1 MRELENLMISIATVD
16 HPTPGV
22 RTAPDPTS
30 LFNHGRLML
39 RAVDACKG
47 KWHGWETKPVT
58 LLSPHCKNPLSEN
71 LGRPVFRAAPWVV
84 TMLQPVDAIKLI
96 WAYKRDAFSDSTG
109 NCQPSDTHSERL
121 KKITDL
127 ATLDTKLEE
136 IYCQNKTLFPD
147 TTSGHIGWKGYLFH
161 QSSRRKNADTTY
173 PEVICHLNFGLMHC
187 GYLLDFTR
195 ESTFARVARMM
206 QNILL
211 LELENNASALEEFR
225 QPVQLSV
232 FDRER
237 GALFQPVKLQRHE
250 VEAISANA
258 RAFSKYAHSMGWDS
272 TLFKVLSKS
281 GGDRFLQLL
290 TNIPESVKAVAET
303 DKNPE
308 LIKIL
313 TTPGLLESHSLP
325 ELLAAI
331 EHARLL
337 NVNIPVQF
345 LKNIVNT
352 TTIYLGEITYFRN
365 QDKYLYLEMDLLPR
379 DRIKEL
385 KSMFA
390 KQAVLCRK
398 ALTNRLFVPI
408 LFNGNTSADYNPL
421 VTCLLIAHGTRISF
435 QNTPRQTINI
445 LWLLMAAR
453 YFCRKHWLTMDE
465 LRIVRHELL
474 WQLLCSEMTHTKNY
488 FTSINPG
495 QVAPPEKTL
504 NNLDTLMD
512 NLETLL
518 ARQSLTTDDSW
529 VEDQCRELIG
539 EEIYDQFYLDDQV
552 DERKLQDYLQSGLSP
567 LRFNDEQLMD
577 HIRYMSTI
585 PLKEYEAGSHI
596 EISHKI
602 RRVHN
607 FCVIR
612 LPDKEV
618 GPGEWLDEFLVAPP
632 DFAPGELRDI
642 DYYPAITRIA
652 GQHYYQNIH
661 PTKAKFILA
670 GSAGL
675 KTGFRKVHGLDH
687 ALRTQ
692 LATEFLVEVLP
703 HVHAPFA
710 ELLKNQPLLLELL
723 PIAELYHDAVAE
735 DEHKELEE
743 RRAAELFQRDMQGL
757 HHYPDELIGL
767 VTSALKNKNSNKM
780 QPVRAPFTSDQ
791 QCPARELLLRQ
802 VLRFGDI
809 VDIVRVIP
817 CRDDFPAI
825 RLTPG
830 SAEPVENRYFNPEA
844 IELLRVVNK
853 PEFTLLIQAALLSFR
868 HLACITGGW
877 HHKDANPFT
886 TQYHLPVDNHQRR
899 LLIEQA
905 SDAQQCLRDNLDD
918 LVRLVMAEKVGIKP
932 CLTDHPKRS
941 DNPPLPDC
949 WDPKTGSAGA
959 YRRLHNEQELRQ
971 IELPE
976 NMTLTEK
983 IIVAADKLN
992 NEQNH
997 TVFRLSSATRN
1008 GMQSEMMRLQQKGI
1022 LPAIGTPPQSELEQI
1037 FRQPDCVGARILHER
1052 GLMVVSDEH
1061 EGRIVYRMQPNGQRQ
1076 QRKRRHDELNHDACF
1091 HDNGPAPKQATVKH

>member
-1 MRELENLMISIATVD
+1 
-16 HPTPGV
+16 
-22 RTAPDPTS
+22 
-30 LFNHGRLML
+30 
-39 RAVDACKG
+39 
-47 KWHGWETKPVT
+47 
-58 LLSPHCKNPLSEN
+58 
-71 LGRPVFRAAPWVV
+71 
-84 TMLQPVDAIKLI
+84 MLQPVDAIKLI
-96 WAYKRDAFSDSTG
+96 WAYKRDAFSDNYG

-136 IYCQNKTLFPD
+136 IYCQSKTFFPD
-147 TTSGHIGWKGYLFH
+147 TSSGHIGRMGYLLH
-161 QSSRRKNADTTY
+161 QSSSKKNADTTY

-195 ESTFARVARMM
+195 ESTFNRVARMM
-206 QNILL
+206 QNILR
-211 LELENNASALEEFR
+211 LELEDNARVLEEFR

-237 GALFQPVKLQRHE
+237 GALFLPVKLQRHE
-250 VEAISANA
+250 IETISANA
-258 RAFSKYAHSMGWDS
+258 RAFSKYAHFMGWDS
-272 TLFKVLSKS
+272 TLFKVLTQS

-290 TNIPESVKAVAET
+290 INIPESVKAVAET
-303 DKNPE
+303 DKNPD

-313 TTPGLLESHSLP
+313 TTPGLLNSYSLP
-325 ELLAAI
+325 EILAAI

-337 NVNIPVQF
+337 NVNLPVRF
-345 LKNIVNT
+345 LTDIVNT
-352 TTIYLGEITYFRN
+352 ITVRLGEITYFRN
-365 QDKYLYLEMDLLPR
+365 QDKYLYLNMNLLPG
-379 DRIKEL
+379 DRIQEL
-385 KSMFA
+385 ESVFA
-390 KQAVLCRK
+390 KQSVLCRK
-398 ALTNRLFVPI
+398 ALANRLFVPI
-408 LFNGNTSADYNPL
+408 LFNGNTCVYYNPL
-421 VTCLLIAHGTRISF
+421 ATCLLIAHGTRINF
-435 QNTPRQTINI
+435 QNTPQQTTDI

-453 YFCRKHWLTMDE
+453 YFCKKHWLSRDE
-465 LRIVRHELL
+465 IRIIRHELL

-504 NNLDTLMD
+504 NNLDTLID
-512 NLETLL
+512 NLKTLL
-518 ARQSLTTDDSW
+518 ARQSITTDDSW

-539 EEIYDQFYLDDQV
+539 EDIYNQFYLDDQA
-552 DERKLQDYLQSGLSP
+552 DEQKLQDYLLSGLSP
-567 LRFNDEQLMD
+567 KRFNDEQLMD
-577 HIRYMSTI
+577 HIHYMTTI
-585 PLKEYEAGSHI
+585 PLPDGRIGSALKFCHK
-596 EISHKI
+596 SHL
-602 RRVHN
+602 VNN
-607 FCVIR
+607 FCAIR
-612 LPDKEV
+612 LPDKEA
-618 GPGEWLDEFLVAPP
+618 GRCEWLDECLTAPP
-632 DFAPGELRDI
+632 NFAPGELRDD

-652 GQHYYQNIH
+652 GRHYYQKLH
-661 PTKAKFILA
+661 PTKVKLILA
-670 GSAGL
+670 GDAGI

-703 HVHAPFA
+703 RFHTPFE

-757 HHYPDELIGL
+757 HRYPDELIGL

-791 QCPARELLLRQ
+791 QCPAEELLLRQ

-817 CRDDFPAI
+817 CREDFPAI

-830 SAEPVENRYFNPEA
+830 SVESVENRYFNPEA

-886 TQYHLPVDNHQRR
+886 TKYRLPVDNHQRR

-905 SDAQQCLRDNLDD
+905 SDPQQCMRENLDD
-918 LVRLVMAEKVGIKP
+918 LVRLVMAEKAGIKP

-949 WDPKTGSAGA
+949 WDPQTGSAGA
-959 YRRLHNEQELRQ
+959 YRKLHNEQELRQ

-992 NEQNH
+992 SEQNH
-997 TVFRLSSATRN
+997 TVFRLSPATRN
-1008 GMQSEMMRLQQKGI
+1008 GIQSEMMRLQQKGI

-1037 FRQPDCVGARILHER
+1037 FRQPDCAGARILNER
-1052 GLMVVSDEH
+1052 GLVVVSDEH
-1061 EGRIVYRMQPNGQRQ
+1061 EGRIVYRMKPNDGHRQ
-1076 QRKRRHDELNHDACF
+1076 QRKRRHDELNHDACYR
-1091 HDNGPAPKQATVKH
+1091 NPPPKTGCR